1 MQIEQ
6 KKEQDTGL
14 PYLEIARSGVFQLV
28 LGIVVVVSGIVSLFM
43 LNDGFMI
50 FLGLLLL
57 AGGAALLWFAEES
70 VIIINM
76 HGESYKS
83 VRRILRK
90 TLTQKEEIATENLSF
105 LFYHIENRIEGKE
118 KKRKKKEENTENG
131 VNIGRLYLVYEDDS
145 LYFLGS
151 RRSADE
157 SPLESEAEELSLY
170 LDVPLNIVSDNDG
183 GPDVLTPEARAQL
196 IQDL

>member
-1 MQIEQ
+1 MQIEH
-6 KKEQDTGL
+6 KKEQDTGV
-14 PYLEIARSGVFQLV
+14 PYLEIARSGVSQIV
-28 LGIVVVVSGIVSLFM
+28 LSIVLIASGVVSLFM

-50 FLGLLLL
+50 FIGLILL

-90 TLTQKEEIATENLSF
+90 TITEKEEIVTDNLSF

-118 KKRKKKEENTENG
+118 RKRKKREEHTENG

-151 RRSADE
+151 RRSANE
-157 SPLESEAEELSLY
+157 SPLESEAEELSIY
-170 LDVPLNIVSDNDG
+170 LDVPLNIASDNDG

-196 IQDL
+196 AEDL

>member
-1 MQIEQ
+1 MQIEH

-14 PYLEIARSGVFQLV
+14 PYLEIARSGVFQLI
-28 LGIVVVVSGIVSLFM
+28 LGSILIVSGIVSLFM

-57 AGGAALLWFAEES
+57 GGGAALLWFAEES
-70 VIIINM
+70 VIVINM
-76 HGESYKS
+76 HGESYRS

-90 TLTQKEEIATENLSF
+90 TISQKEEIITDNLSF
-105 LFYHIENRIEGKE
+105 LFYHIENRIEGKQN
-118 KKRKKKEENTENG
+118 KRKKQEENKENG
-131 VNIGRLYLVYEDDS
+131 VNIGRLYLVYEDES

-170 LDVPLNIVSDNDG
+170 LDIPLNTVSDNDG

-196 IQDL
+196 VQDL

>member
-1 MQIEQ
+1 MQIEH

-28 LGIVVVVSGIVSLFM
+28 LGSILIVSGIVSLFM

-57 AGGAALLWFAEES
+57 GGGAALLWFAEES
-70 VIIINM
+70 VIVINM

-90 TLTQKEEIATENLSF
+90 TISQKEEIITDNLSF
-105 LFYHIENRIEGKE
+105 LFYHIENRIEGKQN
-118 KKRKKKEENTENG
+118 KRKKQEENKENG
-131 VNIGRLYLVYEDDS
+131 VNIGRLYLVYEDES

-170 LDVPLNIVSDNDG
+170 LDIPLNTVSDNDG

-196 IQDL
+196 VQDL